1 MTRMPILETARLLIR
16 PFAIAD
22 LEPLH
27 QLLDVELSEAD
38 FGTEGAQSLDE
49 RREWLQWAVLNYDQL
64 AKMYQPPYGD
74 RAIVLRQTGQLIGAI
89 GYVPCMAPFGQLP
102 SLGAG
107 VGEASRRMS
116 TCELGLYYALSPAH
130 QRQGYTSEAA
140 AAMVDYAFQGM
151 RLRRVV
157 ATTTYDN
164 DASMGVM
171 RKLGMRIERNPFP
184 DPPWFQVVGVLENT
198 STALAEP

>member
-1 MTRMPILETARLLIR
+1 LD
-16 PFAIAD
+16 D

-27 QLLDVELSEAD
+27 RILDVELSEAD
-38 FGTEGAQSLDE
+38 FGTEGAQSLSE
-49 RREWLQWAVLNYDQL
+49 RREWLEWAVLNYDQL

-74 RAIVLRQTGQLIGAI
+74 RAIVLKPTGQLIGAI

-102 SLGAG
+102 SLAAG
-107 VGEASRRMS
+107 LDETTRRLS
-116 TCELGLYYALSPAH
+116 TCELGLYYALAPMH

-140 AAMVDYAFQGM
+140 AAMVDYAFQSMG
-151 RLRRVV
+151 LRRVV

-164 DASMGVM
+164 AGSMGVM

-184 DPPWFQVVGVLENT
+184 DPRWMQVVGVLEHQPG
-198 STALAEP
+198 S